1 MLSIVLILVLLSV
14 LVASEPEGLP
24 PGVE

>member
-1 MLSIVLILVLLSV
+1 MLPTVLILALLSV
-14 LVASEPEGLP
+14 LVASEPEELP